1 MMRTLARPV
10 VAPEDMAE
18 LMTAVAEPE
27 AAVADP
33 PLHVPTAGGALLAGL
48 LLIVSPG
55 NPTEPEKR

>member
-1 MMRTLARPV
+1 
-10 VAPEDMAE
+10 MAE
-18 LMTAVAEPE
+18 LMRAVAEPE
-27 AAVADP
+27 AEVADP